1 MSEHRATIEWERGHG
16 EFRYSS
22 YPRDHTW
29 TFEGGVQV
37 SASAAPGYLGNP
49 DFVDPEEAYVASLA
63 SCHMLTFLAIAVRKG
78 LVVDRYRD
86 AATGFMGRNADGK
99 MTVARVVLRPEVSLG
114 SPAPSPEAFEKL
126 HEIAHEECF
135 IANSVRTAVTVEGRM
150 VSLGEQEYGRMRGPL
165 SGRSEP
171 RVAVRPSRD
180 DGAGWCRAGLWDARR
195 GKTEIGRARNT
206 RGRSQTLQAERAKL
220 PARRT
225 ATAGAG

>member
-29 TFEGGVQV
+29 PFEGGVQV

-150 VSLGEQEYGRMRGPL
+150 VSPGEQEYGR
-165 SGRSEP
+165 
-171 RVAVRPSRD
+171 
-180 DGAGWCRAGLWDARR
+180 
-195 GKTEIGRARNT
+195 I
-206 RGRSQTLQAERAKL
+206 
-220 PARRT
+220 
-225 ATAGAG
+225 AGAIVGTIGTLRNRSAKPG

>member
-16 EFRYSS
+16 KFRYSS

-99 MTVARVVLRPEVSLG
+99 MTVARVVLHREVSLG

-135 IANSVRTAVTVEGRM
+135 IANSVRTAVTVEGQM
-150 VSLGEQEYGRMRGPL
+150 VSLGEQEYGR
-165 SGRSEP
+165 
-171 RVAVRPSRD
+171 
-180 DGAGWCRAGLWDARR
+180 
-195 GKTEIGRARNT
+195 I
-206 RGRSQTLQAERAKL
+206 
-220 PARRT
+220 
-225 ATAGAG
+225 AGAIVGTIGTSRSRSAKPG